1 MIDDLVRAAR
11 PALADLVVQAT
22 LRGISVEQLALVVAR
37 DFQGNVSI
45 RVSLRKE
52 LTTVAAD
59 RRLRAA
65 ARSSIAKALLDHR
78 PEVPVIV
85 LVEMEGYVAGG
96 VRQLPTRLPS

>member
-11 PALADLVVQAT
+11 PALADLVVEAT
-22 LRGISVEQLALVVAR
+22 LRGISIEQLALVVAR
-37 DFQGNVSI
+37 DFEGRVSI
-45 RVSLRKE
+45 RFSLRKE

-65 ARSSIAKALLDHR
+65 ARGSIAKALLER
-78 PEVPVIV
+78 STEVPVIV

-96 VRQLPTRLPS
+96 VRQLPTRLSS